1 MFPSI
6 WKTLKPCIGNCRI
19 IAKSGSVLEKVSAQ
33 QHCSPPDLVSE
44 LLFLPSSSL
53 NCKARRLP
61 ERNLPASKNFPFLRS
76 VTIMQYWQRR
86 CWPIARRWRSPVHSS
101 PCSRF
106 NFNRPPF
113 HWKSEQ
119 IKNGL
124 NLKWEEY
131 WLSDHTSVTRCDGN
145 NSMVGGRLG
154 WWHKEQ
160 EKYKEQDKYK
170 DQDEASVPVEPRGS
184 WTWEQ
189 QILRP
194 HWVRLWAG

>member
-1 MFPSI
+1 MLNARTKFKINLTFVFPSI

-44 LLFLPSSSL
+44 LLFPPSSSL
-53 NCKARRLP
+53 NCKAKRLP

-124 NLKWEEY
+124 NLK
-131 WLSDHTSVTRCDGN
+131 
-145 NSMVGGRLG
+145 
-154 WWHKEQ
+154 
-160 EKYKEQDKYK
+160 
-170 DQDEASVPVEPRGS
+170 
-184 WTWEQ
+184 
-189 QILRP
+189 
-194 HWVRLWAG
+194 